1 MKIAAERL
9 LDRAKVRKGAP
20 TGAALVEMADGAGID
35 VIATDVQSE
44 EDAVSL
50 IDMGV
55 DLMTGERLSRPAPP
69 QGRRRRRDQEP
80 LTRPGDTLAA
90 LIRKARLV
98 NGA

>member
-1 MKIAAERL
+1 M
-9 LDRAKVRKGAP
+9 
-20 TGAALVEMADGAGID
+20 LVGMAGDAGVD

-55 DLMTGERLSRPAPP
+55 DLMIGDRLSAP
-69 QGRRRRRDQEP
+69 RRLAGGATRRF
-80 LTRPGDTLAA
+80 
-90 LIRKARLV
+90 LIRHHGPRKALLV